1 MIYHDDHDY
10 RDDLLL
16 RGNRVSSFHSS
27 LWRANGKVRM
37 HSSIDRITEKL
48 EVRKEI
54 TQENIEENK
63 ENRRR
68 IGEKRSSKSFTLQSS
83 NIR

>member
-37 HSSIDRITEKL
+37 KKL

-54 TQENIEENK
+54 TQENIEKKK
-63 ENRRR
+63 EKLRKIR
-68 IGEKRSSKSFTLQSS
+68 EKRSSKYFTLQSS